1 MKTINV
7 NLVQNR
13 VENTFGNAQTEF
25 AIIKAYD
32 GEAFVVA
39 GDEAA
44 NWLHCDC
51 GYSQAAKVIVTHP
64 AIMWGDTD
72 EVKSDMIREVRK
84 AAIKSGVCVENIAGY
99 LFVK

>member
-13 VENTFGNAQTEF
+13 VENTLGNSQTEF

-32 GEAFVVA
+32 GEAFVVD

-44 NWLHCDC
+44 CWLQSGC

-72 EVKSDMIREVRK
+72 EVKSDIIREIRK
-84 AAIKSGVCVENIAGY
+84 AAIEEGVCEENIAGC

>member
-25 AIIKAYD
+25 AIIKAYN
-32 GEAFVVA
+32 GRAFVVD

-44 NWLHCDC
+44 SWLQSGC

-72 EVKSDMIREVRK
+72 EVKSDIIREVRK
-84 AAIKSGVCVENIAGY
+84 AAIKSDVCVENIAGY
-99 LFVK
+99 LFIK